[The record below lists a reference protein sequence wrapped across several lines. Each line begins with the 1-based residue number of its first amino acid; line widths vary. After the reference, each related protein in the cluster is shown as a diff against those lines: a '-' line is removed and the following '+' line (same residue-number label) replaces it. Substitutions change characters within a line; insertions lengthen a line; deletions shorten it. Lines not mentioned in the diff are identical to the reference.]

1 MILIPVT
8 TGRKSFLSA
17 IAKFIA
23 PVTEEITQSA
33 DEVRIRLISQLM
45 SPILDKLLGGCS
57 RMGGGWGGGQ
67 KSPSSPK
74 ICHRYPAMMKLHSYT
89 LPKEDR
95 KTI

>member
-23 PVTEEITQSA
+23 PVIEEITQSA

-45 SPILDKLLGGCS
+45 SPI
-57 RMGGGWGGGQ
+57 
-67 KSPSSPK
+67 
-74 ICHRYPAMMKLHSYT
+74 
-89 LPKEDR
+89 
-95 KTI
+95 

>member
-45 SPILDKLLGGCS
+45 SP
-57 RMGGGWGGGQ
+57 M
-67 KSPSSPK
+67 
-74 ICHRYPAMMKLHSYT
+74 
-89 LPKEDR
+89 
-95 KTI
+95 